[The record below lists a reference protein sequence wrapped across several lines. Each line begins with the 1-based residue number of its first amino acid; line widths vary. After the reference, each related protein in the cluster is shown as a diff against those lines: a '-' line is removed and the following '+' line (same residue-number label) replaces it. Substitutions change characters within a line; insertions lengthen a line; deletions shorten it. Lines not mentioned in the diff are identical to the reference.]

1 MINLNEEIDLV
12 LEGSL
17 QEIDIKD
24 LSSDT
29 SGEEQEGTAIGY
41 LQGLDKGLIKEFT
54 GLVRLASIY
63 RVARGSPVYITNILS
78 DEDFFPD
85 ITIKLP
91 EKKILQKFLGHDGTE
106 YKIPEDVVGRGQRRH
121 RGHNPIKEWA
131 QKRLADSLAYIKG
144 EGTIE
149 VDGKEHTLNFKE
161 RASTFWD
168 SKEDKFRE
176 KLEEYTN
183 DLISDLERMLPEPE
197 SPLTEANPS
206 EIGKDRT
213 LHDLYVKITSFLQKE
228 GIEVDRVISKTLD
241 LHKEKIEKSL
251 KNYVEKN
258 KQGPDTRSAVYGY
271 NGPNKDGATKSIW
284 ENFIK
289 HLKEL
294 RSIRRAAGRAY
305 RSYQR
310 RPDPEPEPEPETEPW
325 TTTAAAT
332 DLPPVPS
339 RDHVASTDV
348 SISPEID
355 DDSTAR
361 RRRRPTARRRIGFQ
375 QEGLTTRNRLKML
388 KEDKLATITI
398 DFNELRKQELNE
410 SFLAMFGGW
419 VEHILGAMFGGRS
432 LPLAVKG
439 SQRDVESF
447 AKTLGGEKSYLEA
460 VKRYGLDHPTTYKN
474 KSKLDNAVKGFEKET
489 GLKWPFK

>member
-54 GLVRLASIY
+54 GLVRLASIQY
-63 RVARGSPVYITNILS
+63 VARGRPGYIMNILRE
-78 DEDFFPD
+78 EDFFPD

-91 EKKILQKFLGHDGTE
+91 EKKILQKFLGHDGAE
-106 YKIPEDVVGRGQRRH
+106 YKIPEDVVGRSPVVRRT
-121 RGHNPIKEWA
+121 RSRTPTGSNLASDWA
-131 QKRLADSLAYIKG
+131 NKRLADSFAYIKG
-144 EGTIE
+144 EGAIE

-183 DLISDLERMLPEPE
+183 DLILDLKRVLPEPE

-251 KNYVEKN
+251 ENYVEKN
-258 KQGPDTRSAVYGY
+258 RQFYKTPPAAYGY
-271 NGPNKDGATKSIW
+271 DGPNKDGATGSIW
-284 ENFIK
+284 ENFVK

-294 RSIRRAAGRAY
+294 MLIRRAAKKDYQPYLRA
-305 RSYQR
+305 
-310 RPDPEPEPEPETEPW
+310 PAPEPDPEPETEPEPERV
-325 TTTAAAT
+325 TEREIMG
-332 DLPPVPS
+332 VS
-339 RDHVASTDV
+339 DV
-348 SISPEID
+348 Y
-355 DDSTAR
+355 T
-361 RRRRPTARRRIGFQ
+361 
-375 QEGLTTRNRLKML
+375 EGLTTRNRLKML

-460 VKRYGLDHPTTYKN
+460 VKRYGLDHPTTYKS

>member
-41 LQGLDKGLIKEFT
+41 LQGLDKGLVKEFT

-63 RVARGSPVYITNILS
+63 QVLKGDDRFINAVLKN
-78 DEDFFPD
+78 EDFFPD
-85 ITIKLP
+85 ITVKLP
-91 EKKILQKFLGHDGTE
+91 ELEETKKILQKFLGHDGTE
-106 YKIPEDVVGRGQRRH
+106 YKIPDDVLGRDGDPAAAS
-121 RGHNPIKEWA
+121 GSDITKEWA
-131 QKRLADSLAYIKG
+131 RKRLTDSLAYIQG

-149 VDGKEHTLNFKE
+149 VDGKEHTLNFKK
-161 RASTFWD
+161 RVSTFWG
-168 SKEDKFRE
+168 SKEKAFSEVIERF
-176 KLEEYTN
+176 TGRAGG
-183 DLISDLERMLPEPE
+183 LIPVLKRDLPEPE
-197 SPLTEANPS
+197 SPLTEVKPS

-251 KNYVEKN
+251 KDYVNDNDQKEAK
-258 KQGPDTRSAVYGY
+258 YGY
-271 NGPNKDGATKSIW
+271 TGPNAGRATKSIW
-284 ENFIK
+284 ENFTK
-289 HLKEL
+289 YLKEL
-294 RSIRRAAGRAY
+294 VSIRGAAKEAY
-305 RSYQR
+305 DSYL
-310 RPDPEPEPEPETEPW
+310 RPPMGPSAFS
-325 TTTAAAT
+325 AA
-332 DLPPVPS
+332 DLPVTS
-339 RDHVASTDV
+339 SEYVAGTDV
-348 SISPEID
+348 SIPPED
-355 DDSTAR
+355 PDQAR
-361 RRRRPTARRRIGFQ
+361 LRRQLQGMNPGRAF

-460 VKRYGLDHPTTYKN
+460 VKRYGLDHPTTYKS